1 MDPLRME
8 DLFGVDRPVI
18 GMVHLPPLPG
28 APGSGGSGQEIRDR
42 VLRDVD
48 ALAAGGRGVDA
59 VLLENFGDAP
69 FHPGAVPPHVVARM
83 SVLVS
88 EARRHTDLPLGVNVL
103 RNDAVGALS
112 VAAAAGARFVRVNV
126 WTGARV
132 TDQGILEGKAHEV
145 LRLRRTLGSR
155 VRVFADVG
163 VKHSAPVTPRPL
175 EEEAREAAGRGGAD
189 ALVVTG
195 PATGSPPEAERISGV
210 RDAVRGTPVVVGS
223 GVTPGTVPALLRASD
238 GLIVGS
244 ALQEGGGPGRPVEE
258 ERVRRL
264 MDAVRD
270 ARGASG
276 SGG

>member
-28 APGSGGSGQEIRDR
+28 APGAGISGAEIRDR
-42 VLRDVD
+42 MLRDVE
-48 ALAAGGRGVDA
+48 ALAAGGRGVDGI
-59 VLLENFGDAP
+59 LLENFGDAP
-69 FHPGAVPPHVVARM
+69 FHPGPVPAHVVARM

-112 VAAAAGARFVRVNV
+112 VADAAGARFVRVNV

-145 LRLRRTLGSR
+145 LRLRRALGSR
-155 VRVFADVG
+155 VRVFADVD

-175 EEEAREAAGRGGAD
+175 EEEARETAGRGRAD

-195 PATGSPPEAERISGV
+195 PATGSPPEAERILEV
-210 RDAVRGTPVVVGS
+210 RDAVPPTPVVVGS
-223 GVTPGTVPALLRASD
+223 GVTPGAAPALVRASD

-244 ALQEGGGPGRPVEE
+244 ALQQEGGPGRPVEA
-258 ERVRRL
+258 ERVRHL
-264 MDAVRD
+264 MDGVRE
-270 ARGASG
+270 ARGEVG